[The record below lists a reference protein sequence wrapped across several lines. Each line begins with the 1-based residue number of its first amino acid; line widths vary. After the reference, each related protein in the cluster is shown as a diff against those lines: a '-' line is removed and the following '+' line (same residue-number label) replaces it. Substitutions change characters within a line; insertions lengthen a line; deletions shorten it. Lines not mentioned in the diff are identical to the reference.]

1 MSNKL
6 KINSTGTLRPTNP
19 SRSFNQ
25 RESLIMPSA
34 TNLNA
39 APMFYPGPKKVN
51 VLWSSISPKT
61 PHSLAIMKY
70 GNSMNNIYGI
80 NKFTK
85 HSTLYPHKV
94 PNLNLT
100 VDQKGHFKLINE
112 HGKSFKVYSDN
123 TGNYVKY
130 NNHKMYM

>member
-6 KINSTGTLRPTNP
+6 RINSTGTLRPTNP

-51 VLWSSISPKT
+51 VLWSSTSPDM
-61 PHSLAIMKY
+61 PYSLAIMKY
-70 GNSMNNIYGI
+70 GNSHNNNSYT
-80 NKFTK
+80 NWHNRF
-85 HSTLYPHKV
+85 P
-94 PNLNLT
+94 
-100 VDQKGHFKLINE
+100 Q
-112 HGKSFKVYSDN
+112 
-123 TGNYVKY
+123 
-130 NNHKMYM
+130 